1 MVTARNTLDSNR
13 IKLIA
18 ILAMTLD
25 HIAWVIFPGYDTAP
39 LTLLLHLLGRITC
52 PIMCYFIAEGYH
64 HTRNADRYTARLFL
78 FAIISHFAYRFF
90 SAGFSG
96 WHSFLPFAEGNCL
109 DQTSVMWSLAWG
121 LVMLRIAHST
131 RIRNELMRVLLI
143 LLICAVSFPADWSC
157 IAALCILAIGTNRGN
172 FRAQMGWMMFY
183 CAIYAVVYSLAL
195 DLAYGI
201 LQLGTVLAI
210 PILRRYNGKR
220 SGSPVFH
227 RAMKWGFYLYYPM
240 HLLLLG
246 LLQHVL

>member
-1 MVTARNTLDSNR
+1 MREKCALNAGQL
-13 IKLIA
+13 KLIA

-25 HIAWVIFPGYDTAP
+25 HLAWTFFPGYEPAWYVAAIHLVGRMTAP
-39 LTLLLHLLGRITC
+39 
-52 PIMCYFIAEGYH
+52 IMWFFIAEGYH